1 MYSCIP
7 FKSSN
12 VIWRKGDGEMPEC
25 AKNIVE
31 EAQAKLAAKLMLANV
46 GLFGYTADRDD
57 GKGFFGL

>member
-1 MYSCIP
+1 
-7 FKSSN
+7 
-12 VIWRKGDGEMPEC
+12 MPEC